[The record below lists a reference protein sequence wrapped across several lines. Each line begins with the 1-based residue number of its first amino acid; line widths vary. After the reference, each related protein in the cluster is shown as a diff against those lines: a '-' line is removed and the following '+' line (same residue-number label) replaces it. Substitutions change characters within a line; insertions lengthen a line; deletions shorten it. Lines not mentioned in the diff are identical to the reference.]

1 MKRIKNSVLA
11 LNVGSLHNIREAVM
25 PIWLAVLVVVS
36 LITVFSYFLQKAYDR
51 MASKT
56 LH

>member
-36 LITVFSYFLQKAYDR
+36 LITVFSYFMQKAYDR

>member
-25 PIWLAVLVVVS
+25 PIWLAVLVVVPT
-36 LITVFSYFLQKAYDR
+36 ITVFSYFLQKAYDR